1 MSPCPKSPHWSLW
14 TSFNS
19 QMETCFYCSPQGL
32 TVVLVSA
39 TLISAFGSSFQYG
52 YNVAVVNPPSKSFY
66 NQTYIDRNNQ
76 PMNENLLTVSWSLTV
91 SLFPLGGLFGSLLIV
106 PLLVDKLGRKGILLV
121 NNIFSIVPA
130 ILMGTSKQSK
140 SFEIIMISRFIVGL
154 CAGVAAN
161 VVPMYV
167 GEIAPKRLR
176 GGIGV
181 VPQLF
186 ITIGILFAQILG
198 LRFLLAND
206 DGWPLMLAMTGIPAI
221 LQVIL
226 LPLLPESP
234 RFLLIQKG
242 SIDKARAALQRLRGY
257 DNVENEIEEMQ
268 LEDQSEKADGLLTV
282 KNLFTLKALRWQLI
296 TVIMLNMGQQLSG
309 VNAVSHENDSCANF
323 TKIYLNLCC
332 TQIFIVD
339 AAGRKIL
346 LLIGFAICG
355 LFSAVLTVAL
365 KLQVRIFPLLKDR
378 TRVVTETRL
387 CHDVT
392 RSFREITPVG
402 PIPYVVTTE
411 LFRQSSRPAAFMVAG
426 SVHWFCNFLVGIIF
440 PFLVQ
445 GFGPYCFVIFSSIC
459 FLTFA
464 YIFIF
469 VPETKNKTFQEIS
482 QTMAKRNKV
491 EVEEE
496 LDMSQAEV
504 KEKQ

>member
-1 MSPCPKSPHWSLW
+1 MAITQVLEHFAEVKK
-14 TSFNS
+14 
-19 QMETCFYCSPQGL
+19 GL

-52 YNVAVVNPPSKSFY
+52 YNVAVVNPPSKFMQSFY

-309 VNAVSHENDSCANF
+309 VNAIYYYADSIFRTAGVYENSIQFITVGTGTINVIMTIAA
-323 TKIYLNLCC
+323 
-332 TQIFIVD
+332 IFIVD

-365 KLQVRIFPLLKDR
+365 KLQNMIHWMPAISILSIIVYIIGHAIGP
-378 TRVVTETRL
+378 
-387 CHDVT
+387 
-392 RSFREITPVG
+392 S

>member
-1 MSPCPKSPHWSLW
+1 SRISVLFGFPTTP
-14 TSFNS
+14 
-19 QMETCFYCSPQGL
+19 GL

-52 YNVAVVNPPSKSFY
+52 YNVAVVNPPSKFMQSFY

-309 VNAVSHENDSCANF
+309 VNAIYYYADSIFRTAGVYENS
-323 TKIYLNLCC
+323 I
-332 TQIFIVD
+332 QFITVGTGTINVIMTI
-339 AAGRKIL
+339 AAVTGRKIL

-392 RSFREITPVG
+392 RS

-440 PFLVQ
+440 PFLQ

>member
-1 MSPCPKSPHWSLW
+1 MAITQVLEHFAEVKK
-14 TSFNS
+14 
-19 QMETCFYCSPQGL
+19 GL

-52 YNVAVVNPPSKSFY
+52 YNVAVVNPPSKFMQSFY

-242 SIDKARAALQRLRGY
+242 SVDKARAALQRLRGY

-309 VNAVSHENDSCANF
+309 VNAIYYYADSIFRTAGVYENSIQFITVGTGTINVIMTIAA
-323 TKIYLNLCC
+323 
-332 TQIFIVD
+332 IFIVD

-365 KLQVRIFPLLKDR
+365 KLQNMIHWMPAISILSIIVYIIGHAIGP
-378 TRVVTETRL
+378 
-387 CHDVT
+387 
-392 RSFREITPVG
+392 S

>member
-1 MSPCPKSPHWSLW
+1 
-14 TSFNS
+14 
-19 QMETCFYCSPQGL
+19 METCFYCSPQGL

-52 YNVAVVNPPSKSFY
+52 YNVAVVNPPSKFMQSFY

-268 LEDQSEKADGLLTV
+268 LEDQSEKADGERPFSLLIYYYADSIFRTAGV
-282 KNLFTLKALRWQLI
+282 YENSIQFI
-296 TVIMLNMGQQLSG
+296 TVGTGTINVIMTIA
-309 VNAVSHENDSCANF
+309 AVSCQ
-323 TKIYLNLCC
+323 IY
-332 TQIFIVD
+332 T
-339 AAGRKIL
+339 GRKIL

-440 PFLVQ
+440 PFLQ